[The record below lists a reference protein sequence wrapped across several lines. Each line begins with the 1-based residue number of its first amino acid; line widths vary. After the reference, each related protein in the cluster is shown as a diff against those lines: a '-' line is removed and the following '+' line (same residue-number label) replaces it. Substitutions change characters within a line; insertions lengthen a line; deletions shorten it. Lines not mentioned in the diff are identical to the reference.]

1 MALFGS
7 EVEKN
12 IKLAA
17 AQGEKAW
24 QETGKSEGLLIW
36 RIEKFKVVKSKT
48 PVGSFYE
55 NDSYIV
61 LNTFKGKDNEFFYDV
76 KLFSFYFLIEIIFSE
91 RFISGWVVQLLKTKL
106 ELLPIRQLNWTII

>member
-1 MALFGS
+1 MLKQKKYEIAETNLANFGS
-7 EVEKN
+7 ELEKN

-24 QETGKSEGLLIW
+24 QETGKSAGLLIW

-48 PVGSFYE
+48 PSGVFFE

-61 LNTFKGKDNEFFYDV
+61 LNTYQGKDNQFFYDV
-76 KLFSFYFLIEIIFSE
+76 KLFL
-91 RFISGWVVQLLKTKL
+91 
-106 ELLPIRQLNWTII
+106 